1 MPPLISI
8 VIATFNRAELLKIA
22 LDSVFSQTY
31 QDFEVIVVDD
41 GSTDQ
46 TQEFLNSV
54 KDKRLVSI
62 KIEHQGRS
70 SARNQAILIARGE
83 YITFL
88 DSDDIYYTNKIETQL
103 KYLLSHPNLSVV
115 YSAAD
120 VFLDENVKNIVMRY
134 SAECEGD
141 VYRNIACFFPNPI
154 CLPTVF
160 IKRKVVEE
168 IGLFDIQLDRFED
181 TDYWRR
187 IAKSF
192 EFGAI
197 KESTCLIRTHE
208 GNAIDGLDLSL
219 LARQVIKYVRKVL
232 REDLNDQGK
241 WLYLATIELLTNY
254 AIAISRTKKG
264 LWPSIKLTLYAKC
277 LQLRSII

>member
-1 MPPLISI
+1 M
-8 VIATFNRAELLKIA
+8 LKTA
-22 LDSVFSQTY
+22 LDSVFLQTY

-41 GSTDQ
+41 GSSDQ
-46 TQEFLNSV
+46 TQEYLNSII
-54 KDKRLVSI
+54 DKRLVSI

-70 SARNQAILIARGE
+70 SARNWAMLIARGE

-88 DSDDIYYTNKIETQL
+88 DSDDIYHTNKIETQL

-120 VFLDENVKNIVMRY
+120 VFLGENVENIIMRY

-141 VYRNIACFFPNPI
+141 VYRNIACFFPHPI

-160 IKRKVVEE
+160 IKKEVVEA
-168 IGLFDIQLDRFED
+168 IGLFDPQLDRFED

-192 EFGAI
+192 EFGSI

-208 GNAIDGLDLSL
+208 GNAIDGLDVRLLS
-219 LARQVIKYVRKVL
+219 RQVMKYVRKVL
-232 REDLNDQGK
+232 REDLSDQGR

-254 AIAISRTKKG
+254 AVAISKTKKG
-264 LWPSIKLTLYAKC
+264 WWPAMKLILYAKY
-277 LQLRSII
+277 LQLRSMI